1 MGRAHGSWSL
11 SFLETE
17 GREAGRGGVGG
28 GPGCII
34 FRLAKPVGEDII
46 GVATD
51 DISWRTAFVVEI
63 A

>member
-1 MGRAHGSWSL
+1 M